1 MAIKKELLP
10 IIPIRGF
17 IIFPKTV
24 FHFDVARPKSKAA
37 VEKALISDGLI
48 FLAAQKDETVE
59 EPQENDIAHFG
70 IIAKIKQLLKLPDG
84 AFRILVEGVERGKL
98 TSKFY
103 SDSLYEGEVT
113 YKPSSLRT
121 LSVEE
126 YSAFANQIHLLIN
139 DYIELNTKLASESF
153 LKNPFT

>member
-48 FLAAQKDETVE
+48 FLAAQKDET
-59 EPQENDIAHFG
+59 AHRNGKEFLEVVG
-70 IIAKIKQLLKLPDG
+70 
-84 AFRILVEGVERGKL
+84 RGE
-98 TSKFY
+98 Y
-103 SDSLYEGEVT
+103 ASDTALDF
-113 YKPSSLRT
+113 YKPLIQT
-121 LSVEE
+121 LT
-126 YSAFANQIHLLIN
+126 AKADNRLF
-139 DYIELNTKLASESF
+139 
-153 LKNPFT
+153 